1 MLVRELIAELSKYPQ
16 DMEVFGG
23 EYYLNEFKVIDVL
36 ECHEKGETP
45 YIGLELE
52 IN

>member
-1 MLVRELIAELSKYPQ
+1 MTIKELISELSKYPKN
-16 DMEVFGG
+16 MEVFGG
-23 EYYLNEFKVIDVL
+23 EYYLNEYKVIDVV

-45 YIGLELE
+45 YVGLELE